1 MRWLILGFALT
12 PLALAAQTETP
23 AGLEP
28 MSSPYLLKLT
38 GGLLFIVAAI
48 FVLAWLLRKLNVN
61 HAATPGLIRIVA
73 GINVGARDRIL
84 LLQVGDEQIL
94 VGMSPG
100 RISRLHE
107 LKQPLEAPLGQVA
120 GGAFAARLAGLM
132 NTTRE
137 TR

>member
-1 MRWLILGFALT
+1 MRWLILCLALT
-12 PLALAAQTETP
+12 PLTLAAQTGTP
-23 AGLEP
+23 SGLEP

-73 GINVGARDRIL
+73 GINVGTRDRIL

-132 NTTRE
+132 NSTRE